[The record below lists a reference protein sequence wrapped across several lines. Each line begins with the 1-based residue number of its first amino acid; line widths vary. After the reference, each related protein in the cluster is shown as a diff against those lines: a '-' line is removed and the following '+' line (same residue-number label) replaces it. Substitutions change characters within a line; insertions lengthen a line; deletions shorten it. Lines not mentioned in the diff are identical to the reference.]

1 MHFGRRVWYTEPMIK
16 EPGTSD
22 RQARNDNV
30 QYGRVWLKLS
40 REVMEADLRAMIE
53 RWLHLGVPAER
64 INEIVF
70 GLSKDLTY
78 YALEHDPVDS
88 DRAMERYEQVCNQ
101 AGVLQIL
108 EKHTLQHFVKFQG
121 DEIEREDANKTH
133 S

>member
-1 MHFGRRVWYTEPMIK
+1 MTE
-16 EPGTSD
+16 EPDNSD
-22 RQARNDNV
+22 LRARNDNV
-30 QYGRVWLKLS
+30 RYGRTWPKLS
-40 REVMEADLRAMIE
+40 REVIEADLRTMIE
-53 RWLHLGVPAER
+53 RWLHLGVPSER

-78 YALEHDPVDS
+78 YALEHDPVDP

-108 EKHTLQHFVKFQG
+108 EKHTLAHFVKCQG
-121 DEIEREDANKTH
+121 DKIEREDANKTH